1 MLPTFG
7 ALVAWGLWSF
17 IPKLTTTYLE
27 PKSAIVYEVLGG
39 MLLGLLILSN
49 LGFQPEVHPKGI
61 ALAILTGMLGFIGAF
76 CFLNAVSKGPLAIVA
91 TVSALY
97 PAVSVI
103 LAAFLLHESLTI
115 KQGLGIV
122 LALLA
127 MILVAA

>member
-27 PKSAIVYEVLGG
+27 PKSAIIYEVLGG
-39 MLLGLLILSN
+39 MLLGLLILFN

-61 ALAILTGMLGFIGAF
+61 ALAILTGMLGFVGAF

-103 LAAFLLHESLTI
+103 LAALLLHETLTV
-115 KQGLGIV
+115 KQGIGIV